1 MYIIFSNKQFFII
14 KRYNEHIYVYSI
26 RLKTINNNITENLNR
41 CLVALH
47 YYRLHYRLQMIQVA
61 I

>member
-1 MYIIFSNKQFFII
+1 M

-26 RLKTINNNITENLNR
+26 RLKTINNNVTENLNR

-47 YYRLHYRLQMIQVA
+47 YYRLHYRLQISSHYIMKHKF
-61 I
+61 